1 MGRIRQYSTISEDG
15 RLYVRA
21 YNENEP
27 LKQAQKRYYEKNKED
42 RLQKNKEYYPTWLAS
57 KDVDDF
63 KARQK
68 EAHAKYYKKQKELK
82 RLQKQ
87 ESETTDEDKVAIY
100 MELFN
105 EIFKT

>member
-42 RLQKNKEYYPTWLAS
+42 RLQKNREYYPTWLAS
-57 KDVDDF
+57 KDMNEF
-63 KARQK
+63 KA
-68 EAHAKYYKKQKELK
+68 KQKETQKKYHDKKRELR

-87 ESETTDEDKVAIY
+87 ESETTDEDKIAIY
-100 MELFN
+100 MDVFD

>member
-1 MGRIRQYSTISEDG
+1 MGRISQYNTISEDG
-15 RLYVRA
+15 KQYVRV
-21 YNENEP
+21 YSENEP

-42 RLQKNKEYYPTWLAS
+42 RLQKNREYYPTWLAS
-57 KDVDDF
+57 KDMNEF
-63 KARQK
+63 KAKQK
-68 EAHAKYYKKQKELK
+68 ETQKKYHDKKRELK

-105 EIFKT
+105 EIFNT